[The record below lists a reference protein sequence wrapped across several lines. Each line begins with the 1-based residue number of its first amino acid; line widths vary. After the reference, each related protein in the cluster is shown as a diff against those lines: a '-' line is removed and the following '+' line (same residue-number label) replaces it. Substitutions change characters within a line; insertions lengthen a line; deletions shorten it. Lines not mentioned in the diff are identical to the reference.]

1 MASNV
6 VAKSMVPT
14 ILVGVG
20 GTGAEILSRV
30 RRFVEETYDS
40 LDKFPIVSFV
50 WIDTD
55 SGYKI
60 SNPEAA
66 GSPFKDREKCH
77 ATVSGTEATTRLQ
90 DMDRFPWIKK
100 WFPSELERN
109 ISSLEAG
116 AGQIRAC
123 GRFAFFCNYS
133 KIQTSFSQALNR
145 IKGKENYML
154 DRYDVKVLTNK
165 INVFVT
171 GSISGGTGS
180 GMAID
185 LGYCIR
191 HWLQGEGSIET
202 TAIVP
207 MPNAF
212 AGIGVGEG
220 VIANGYA
227 ALMELNYFSDDRTE
241 FVEKYSSSDLDE
253 VRSEK
258 PPFDFTYL
266 VGTKNGESEFKLSQ
280 LREAIAQNIFLDLT
294 SDFAP
299 HKRSIRDNIKR
310 SWIQKDNQEGRGY
323 SKQFMSFGLS
333 TIEIPISQIRA
344 CLAHRLGKD
353 LVNWW
358 LNSEIQLPPQMLE
371 LVRGD
376 TLKAMRL
383 TEQELIDDLSI
394 AKDRPIAA
402 LIAQW
407 LNGIRGEMTNENRL
421 QCTQQGA
428 NMLSA
433 EKGKILGFTVYL
445 QEKLETFQAE
455 NLKETSPDERIHGD
469 YLQNMYRSRDQI
481 IKRGRQALETELY
494 RLLEDRNCGVQFA
507 EVFLTTVEQIFE
519 TTTDKF
525 RREQELQAKIETS
538 RSKQY
543 EDAKQDINELKDKF
557 GLTKQAK
564 MEQLAE
570 SALVAIDGFTNAAI
584 RRKARTLGL
593 EVITRLKEHLKLLQ
607 NRLNRFQQRAEQLR
621 DYFHKKAQEEVDRA
635 DALQINGIKLYDRTE
650 LNSLYQDLIEQLAGA
665 YAGSK
670 TLYEQGL
677 NSICG
682 TISEDVLKTSSP
694 LWKETRS
701 AEEVMR
707 LFDLTEI
714 PDVNQGDIEE
724 IIYERAKSV
733 IEQAPEASRLK
744 RELAACDRI
753 FKAYNDENE
762 IIDRVRLAEQKSQPL
777 MILNRGVLDGAGF
790 KPAKNT
796 NVAVLGGINTSNPAA
811 IKMLPIIQ
819 QFVPEADAI
828 KPLGDSERHRIVFV
842 QEMGGFSLRCI
853 EGMEVLRK
861 SYQEWLGES
870 IKVKRARLKGEPKE
884 PPIPV
889 HLTKA
894 IAFWDIFP
902 EDPKVY
908 RLVVQARAFKILFSE
923 INRATKEPTIRY
935 QRQTSVDIENVDLA
949 SNWEEVPQVLE
960 VRACL
965 EDREEI
971 QRQVNDIYEA
981 TETESQ
987 KQQLYQELTDYLK
1000 QRATELEKFGGED
1013 SLVYAK
1019 EKEIVLNV
1027 IAQYKLGSFNQ
1038 IPASEP
1044 IKQTATIV
1052 APVTPAIAES
1062 ETIITPTN
1070 NAVND
1075 TPSRP
1080 TGGVNLEQ
1088 LKDLMEM
1095 FKQGLLSQEEF
1106 DAAKKQILGL

>member
-6 VAKSMVPT
+6 VAKSIVPT

-77 ATVSGTEATTRLQ
+77 ATVSGTEAATRLQ
-90 DMDRFPWIKK
+90 DMERFPWIKK

-133 KIQTSFSQALNR
+133 KIQNSFSQALNR

-154 DRYDVKVLTNK
+154 DRYEVKVLTNR

-241 FVEKYSSSDLDE
+241 FVEKYSSSDMDE

-266 VGTKNGESEFKLSQ
+266 VGTKNGESEFKLPQ

-344 CLAHRLGKD
+344 CLAYRLGKD

-376 TLKAMRL
+376 TLKTMRL
-383 TEQELIDDLSI
+383 TEQELLDDLSI
-394 AKDRPIAA
+394 AKDRPISA

-407 LNGIRGEMTNENRL
+407 LNGIRSEMTNENHL

-428 NMLSA
+428 NMLGA

-445 QEKLETFQAE
+445 QEKLATFQAE

-469 YLQNMYRSRDQI
+469 YLQNMYRSRDDI

-507 EVFLTTVEQIFE
+507 EVFLTTVGQIFE
-519 TTTDKF
+519 STSDKF

-570 SALVAIDGFTNAAI
+570 SALMAIDGFTNAAI

-593 EVITRLKEHLKLLQ
+593 EIITRLKEHLQLLQ
-607 NRLNRFQQRAEQLR
+607 NRLNRFQQRATQLR
-621 DYFHKKAQEEVDRA
+621 DYFHSQSQEEADRA

-670 TLYEQGL
+670 TFYEQGL
-677 NSICG
+677 NSICT

-714 PDVNQGDIEE
+714 PDVNQEDIEE

-777 MILNRGVLDGAGF
+777 MILNRGILDGAGF

-796 NVAVLGGINTSNPAA
+796 NVAILGGINTSNPAA

-819 QFVPEADAI
+819 QFVPESDAI

-908 RLVVQARAFKILFSE
+908 KLVVQARAFQILFSE

-949 SNWEEVPQVLE
+949 SNWEEVPQILE

-971 QRQVNDIYEA
+971 QRQVNAIYETA
-981 TETESQ
+981 ETETQ
-987 KQQLYQELTDYLK
+987 KQQLYQKLTDYLK
-1000 QRATELEKFGGED
+1000 QRAIELEKFGGED

-1027 IAQYKLGSFNQ
+1027 IAKYKLGSFAQ
-1038 IPASEP
+1038 IPASES
-1044 IKQTATIV
+1044 IRQTATI
-1052 APVTPAIAES
+1052 ANPELDTIPTPV
-1062 ETIITPTN
+1062 N
-1070 NAVND
+1070 NAAND

-1106 DAAKKQILGL
+1106 EAAKKQILGL